1 MFVEQ
6 QANKTV
12 VRECQMPVAGSL
24 SNIGIGSTSGQ
35 ISLLTPP
42 LGLLLAGE
50 GVMGAFQDWKREREA
65 IEKEMDRLIMAGRPT
80 TAEERQVRQLQF
92 TALIERRDAAARDL
106 MQSGNASRRIK
117 SSGSTST

>member
-1 MFVEQ
+1 
-6 QANKTV
+6 
-12 VRECQMPVAGSL
+12 MPVAGSL

-35 ISLLTPP
+35 ISLLTSP

-65 IEKEMDRLIMAGRPT
+65 IEKEMDRLITAGRPT
-80 TAEERQVRQLQF
+80 TADERQVRQLQF